1 MNLRQFYE
9 TVVFR
14 DLVNHTLPGSV
25 ALIGVGMVGGA
36 VVSRL
41 GLNHSL
47 SDALRKIGIFS
58 HNVVIGVTIF
68 IVLAYIAGN
77 ALSALFPLTLR
88 NKQSTLAYHALAS
101 HPWLQQQVELC
112 LAAYFKVSQRQSH
125 TWLADP
131 ETVRMLRETGRELA
145 QKDYPH
151 LYQEFIGRYSV
162 LSIFSLNMAYAL
174 IWLLL
179 SAGLAMCVSW
189 PIISTSSYFKSHDT
203 FLIGL
208 SIGVVISTLALARL
222 FLERAFSLRKRMIRH
237 TFEIWLI
244 GYGIDRKAPS
254 VLVPDLEI
262 EGRLAS
268 GEGDRVLYRWR

>member
-9 TVVFR
+9 TVIFR

-41 GLNHSL
+41 DLDQSL
-47 SDALRKIGIFS
+47 SDFLLTSGTFGNNAIVGI
-58 HNVVIGVTIF
+58 VVFVG
-68 IVLAYIAGN
+68 LAYIAGN

-88 NKQSTLAYHALAS
+88 NKQSTLAYHTLAS

-125 TWLADP
+125 AWLADP

-145 QKDYPH
+145 QKDHPR

-174 IWLLL
+174 VGLLL
-179 SAGLAMCVSW
+179 SAGLATCVSW

-203 FLIGL
+203 FLIGS

-254 VLVPDLEI
+254 VVVPDLEI
-262 EGRLAS
+262 EGKLAL

>member
-1 MNLRQFYE
+1 MNLRQFYD

-14 DLVNHTLPGSV
+14 DLVNHTLPGSI
-25 ALIGVGMVGGA
+25 ALAGCGLIVCAFVN
-36 VVSRL
+36 RL
-41 GLNHSL
+41 GLGDWF
-47 SDALRKIGIFS
+47 SDMISKSGFFGYHLVTGLVLIG
-58 HNVVIGVTIF
+58 
-68 IVLAYIAGN
+68 LAYICGN

-88 NKQSTLAYHALAS
+88 NKQSTLAYQALAS
-101 HPWLQQQVELC
+101 HPWLQQQVGLC
-112 LAAYFKVSQRQSH
+112 LAAYFKVSQRQAH
-125 TWLADP
+125 AWLADP

-145 QKDYPH
+145 QKDHPR

-174 IWLLL
+174 VWLLL
-179 SAGLAMCVSW
+179 STGFATCVSW

-203 FLIGL
+203 FLIGF

-244 GYGIDRKAPS
+244 GYGMDRKAPS
-254 VLVPDLEI
+254 VVVPDLEI
-262 EGRLAS
+262 QGSLEL
-268 GEGDRVLYRWR
+268 GEGERVLYSWR